1 MHLQP
6 NCSKPTTIVGA
17 KPEKDASAPTVLVGR
32 LEDAKVGGACDPP
45 RWILHIVALA
55 VDRPVLVREAEG
67 GLDVGAHVREHRVL
81 DGDALHL
88 ATHLA
93 GVEGEPEKSEV
104 IAFLYFNSFSIWHSL
119 VCKTLGDLLY
129 EESSQGD
136 VSCRFLWQDSL
147 LS

>member
-45 RWILHIVALA
+45 RWILHVVALA

-67 GLDVGAHVREHRVL
+67 GLDVGAHVGEHGLL
-81 DGDALHL
+81 DRDPLHL
-88 ATHLA
+88 APDLG
-93 GVEGEPEKSEV
+93 GVQSKPNVRCQYVVSEPM
-104 IAFLYFNSFSIWHSL
+104 I
-119 VCKTLGDLLY
+119 
-129 EESSQGD
+129 
-136 VSCRFLWQDSL
+136 
-147 LS
+147 